1 MKGPDTGFQSKVE
14 ELAVSLNGGKEEN
27 IGKDNVMPGDLTVA
41 GNSVF
46 VISKVHFLR
55 AVKFL
60 RIIKDF
66 ESGGKCLITKK
77 GGEHIFNGIL
87 SSYLGSVESRFEV
100 SELEFI

>member
-1 MKGPDTGFQSKVE
+1 MKGPVTGFRSNV
-14 ELAVSLNGGKEEN
+14 ELAVSLSGGKEEN
-27 IGKDNVMPGDLTVA
+27 TGKDDVMPGDLTVA

-77 GGEHIFNGIL
+77 GENTFSTEYYHH
-87 SSYLGSVESRFEV
+87 S
-100 SELEFI
+100 